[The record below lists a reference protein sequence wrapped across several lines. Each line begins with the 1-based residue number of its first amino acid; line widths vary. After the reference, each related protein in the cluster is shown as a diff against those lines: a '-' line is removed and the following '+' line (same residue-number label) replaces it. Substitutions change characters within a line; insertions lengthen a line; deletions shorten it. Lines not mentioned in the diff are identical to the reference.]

1 MRKGN
6 DFLEVAAYVCA
17 IIVAVLA
24 IADWL
29 VKVI

>member
-1 MRKGN
+1 MRNRN

-24 IADWL
+24 IADWFI
-29 VKVI
+29 KVI